1 MLEHNEMVKPKV
13 NDSEDVNLETNLNP
27 LMVEKGLD
35 LKAAQ
40 KEEMMEFLMKFR
52 DVFHGPRKTS

>member
-35 LKAAQ
+35 LKAVQ